1 MFTKRNTMN
10 IKIRLES
17 QIHEAAAK
25 AAEAEGVTLGDY
37 IRRVVQKGVQGVPE
51 SPLNGSNAAQEKKGG
66 DE

>member
-1 MFTKRNTMN
+1 MH

-25 AAEAEGVTLGDY
+25 AAEAEGLSLGDY
-37 IRRVVQKGVQGVPE
+37 IRGLVQKGVQGDPKSRV
-51 SPLNGSNAAQEKKGG
+51 NGSDAAQEKKSG

>member
-1 MFTKRNTMN
+1 MH

-37 IRRVVQKGVQGVPE
+37 IRHLVQKGVQGVPG
-51 SPLNGSNAAQEKKGG
+51 SRSNGSDAAQEKKGG